1 MENNEP
7 EGKIGR
13 VHWSAA
19 VHFLTEYSARMSEWE
34 EWMPR
39 ILNLIVMR
47 HSHEVTVF
55 DGYG

>member
-39 ILNLIVMR
+39 ILNPIVMR
-47 HSHEVTVF
+47 
-55 DGYG
+55 